1 MPQSLISIENF
12 FPKGVTAYYSTRYGG
27 FSKGKFSSLNL
38 GLNLGDDENIVLKN
52 RTALEKKINCSLY
65 WLKQVHSATILEIDD
80 ALLLKNTIA
89 INEADASFVSVD
101 CKGSVILTAD
111 CLPILVS
118 SANGELVGAIHCGR
132 LGLLNGIIP
141 SFFNSFLEYTKS
153 VIQSSNSELTYIWLG
168 PCIDRSNYEVNSEI
182 KKEFLSKEKSYKN
195 AFYHD
200 GSSIWMDIR
209 GIALHQIK
217 NFFDK
222 RSKEKKI
229 LSNSLCTF
237 KNPNLFFSYRR
248 DKQTG
253 RFASLI
259 FKNNT

>member
-1 MPQSLISIENF
+1 
-12 FPKGVTAYYSTRYGG
+12 
-27 FSKGKFSSLNL
+27 
-38 GLNLGDDENIVLKN
+38 
-52 RTALEKKINCSLY
+52 
-65 WLKQVHSATILEIDD
+65 
-80 ALLLKNTIA
+80 
-89 INEADASFVSVD
+89 
-101 CKGSVILTAD
+101 
-111 CLPILVS
+111 
-118 SANGELVGAIHCGR
+118 
-132 LGLLNGIIP
+132 
-141 SFFNSFLEYTKS
+141 
-153 VIQSSNSELTYIWLG
+153 
-168 PCIDRSNYEVNSEI
+168 
-182 KKEFLSKEKSYKN
+182 
-195 AFYHD
+195 
-200 GSSIWMDIR
+200 